1 MFKRL
6 SYISLAVGI
15 LINLNG
21 CNSGTSITPANN
33 ATTNV
38 QFQVLGTQEINTT
51 VGGNREVT
59 LAISSK
65 QNLSN
70 FHFDN
75 LDELLAANPDWQLV
89 SEFSCPQLN
98 PTTSCDLNLKHVPSQ
113 LKNNGIL
120 HLNYSYTQLD
130 SESTQVSTQFN
141 STLATTQQ
149 SGSTSVNYTA
159 TSANNVNATVT
170 PSAAIKELV
179 GLTQAVSV
187 SFAPDNNQS
196 ASNLQINSGLTSL
209 SVKNPGWS
217 GPSSFSCANFKTACT
232 LNLVYQP
239 TSAAQSG
246 TLNLTYSY
254 VNSAGVQTNATLAI
268 NYQALVWGSNYSTTT
283 PQYITAN
290 SVAAQPSNMSGIY
303 PAVPASLST
312 YLGTG
317 SALGYLGPISSFGPL
332 GALGPLGTNMW
343 NPSAWISGSLS
354 WNSYFP
360 TINGPLSAN
369 GPLGQ
374 NGPYTESAYYSGTI
388 FSNNSFDANTRAFG
402 LWSILGPIGPL
413 GAVGPLGPLGPIG
426 ATGLTSL
433 PATGQFVNASSQ
445 VVRSVNVP
453 YNATTS
459 RSFDV
464 YENYA
469 QSYAT
474 QMPDNDTSFMVVG
487 SLGLNSSNSY
497 TINSSQ
503 NQIVTVLV
511 VPNSTLMTNIMY
523 VSLYNTTG
531 KLIAQSNSNSYINY
545 IEFTAPANAS
555 YVVKISQASTSL
567 SSAYSLY
574 VTGSYSYLNKY
585 YIQGNYI
592 TN

>member
-6 SYISLAVGI
+6 SYIVLIVGV
-15 LINLNG
+15 LISLNG
-21 CNSGTSITPANN
+21 CNSGNSTPPANT
-33 ATTNV
+33 AISNV
-38 QFQVLGTQEINTT
+38 QFQVLGTQEINTS
-51 VGGNREVT
+51 VGGSREVT

-75 LDELLAANPDWQLV
+75 LDELAAANPDWQLV
-89 SEFSCPQLN
+89 GEFKCVQLN
-98 PTTSCDLNLKHVPSQ
+98 PTNSCSLTLNHAPTQ
-113 LKNNGIL
+113 LKDKGVL
-120 HLNYSYTQLD
+120 TLNYSYSQQESNFKATTQ
-130 SESTQVSTQFN
+130 SNIIAS
-141 STLATTQQ
+141 TTQQ

-179 GLTQAVSV
+179 GLTQAVSIN
-187 SFAPDNNQS
+187 FAPDNTQS

-303 PAVPASLST
+303 PAVPANLST

-445 VVRSVNVP
+445 VVRSVSVP

>member
-6 SYISLAVGI
+6 SYILLTISV
-15 LINLNG
+15 LISLNG
-21 CNSGTSITPANN
+21 CNSGSSTPPANT
-33 ATTNV
+33 ATSNV
-38 QFQVLGTQEINTT
+38 QFQVLGTQEINTS
-51 VGGNREVT
+51 VGGSREVT

-75 LDELLAANPDWQLV
+75 LDELAAANPDWQLV
-89 SEFSCPQLN
+89 GEFKCAQLN
-98 PTTSCDLNLKHVPSQ
+98 PTNSCSLTLNHAPTQLKHKGT
-113 LKNNGIL
+113 LA
-120 HLNYSYTQLD
+120 LNYSYSQQ
-130 SESTQVSTQFN
+130 ESAFKTTMQAN
-141 STLATTQQ
+141 ILATTTQQ

-159 TSANNVNATVT
+159 SSANNVNATVA
-170 PSAAIKELV
+170 PSAVIKQLV
-179 GLTQAVSV
+179 GLTQAVSI

-196 ASNLQINSGLTSL
+196 ASNLQVGSGLAQL
-209 SVKNPGWS
+209 SVSNPGWS
-217 GPSSFSCANFKTACT
+217 GPSSFNCANFKTTCT

-239 TSAAQSG
+239 SSATQAG
-246 TLNLTYSY
+246 ILNLSYSY
-254 VNSAGVQTNATLAI
+254 VNSAGVATNATLAI
-268 NYQALVWGSNYSTTT
+268 NYQALVWGSNYSTAT

-317 SALGYLGPISSFGPL
+317 SALGYLGPISSFGAL
-332 GALGPLGTNMW
+332 GPLGPLGTNAW
-343 NPSAWISGSLS
+343 DPATWISGSLS
-354 WNSYFP
+354 WANYFP
-360 TINGPLSAN
+360 TINGPLSAS

-374 NGPYTESAYYSGTI
+374 NGPYTESAYYNGAI
-388 FSNNSFDANTRAFG
+388 FSNNQFDANTRAFG

-445 VVRSVNVP
+445 VVRSVSVP

-464 YENYA
+464 YENYV

-474 QMPDNDTSFMVVG
+474 QMPNNDTSFMVVG
-487 SLGLNSSNSY
+487 NLGSNSSNSY

-511 VPNSTLMTNIMY
+511 VPNSTLMSNIMY
-523 VSLYNTTG
+523 VSLYSTSG
-531 KLIAQSNSNSYINY
+531 KLIAQSNSNAYINY

-567 SSAYSLY
+567 SSAYRLY
-574 VTGSYSYLNKY
+574 VTGSYSYLNEY